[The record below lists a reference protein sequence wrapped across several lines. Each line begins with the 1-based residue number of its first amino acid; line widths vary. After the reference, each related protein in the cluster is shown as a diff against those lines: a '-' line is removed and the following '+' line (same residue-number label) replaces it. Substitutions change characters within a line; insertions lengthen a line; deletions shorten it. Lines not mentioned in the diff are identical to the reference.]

1 MVALV
6 RIALSRPYTF
16 VVLALLLLIIGPL
29 AALRTPTDI
38 FPDIRI
44 PVIGVVWQYTGLPPD
59 QMAGRITTPFERALT
74 TTVND
79 IEHIVSNSYNG
90 FGIVKIFFQPN
101 VDIRTA
107 NAQVTAI
114 SQTLIKA
121 MPPGATPPLI
131 LNYYASTV
139 PIIQVALSG
148 DGLTEQNLADIG
160 INQLRTPLITVPGAA
175 IPYPYGGKMRQI
187 QIDLDPQALQSR
199 GLSGQD
205 VANALAAQN
214 LITPA
219 GTQKIGTFEYN
230 IQLNNSPLK
239 MEELGDLPIKTVN
252 GAMVY
257 VRDIATVRDG
267 NPPQTNIV
275 HVNGNRSVLMMVL
288 KAGAISTLDIIAGI
302 KQKVIDVK
310 DQLPDALRIGFI
322 GDQSVFVR
330 SAISGVAYEGIIAAL
345 LTSVMILLFL
355 GSWRSTLIIAVS
367 IPLSVFGAVMMLW
380 AIGETLN
387 IMTLGGLALAV
398 GILVDEA
405 TVTIENINWHLEQG
419 KGVETAIMDGA
430 NQIVVP
436 AFVSLSC
443 ICIVF
448 VPMFFLTGVARFL
461 FVPLAEAVM
470 FAMLWSFILSRTL
483 VPTMAKYLLHQ
494 HHTYAEDEAPPPSR
508 NPLVRFQRGFEARF
522 EAVRD
527 FYRDLLA
534 LAIHGRG
541 VFVTVFLC
549 FVAASFLLVPFV
561 GRNFFPS
568 VDTGSILMHVRTQI
582 GTRVEESANQFAE
595 VQKAIRWIIPPGEID
610 TLADNI
616 GMPISGIN
624 MTYNNTGVI
633 GPQDGDIQIKLK
645 EGHRPTA
652 GYVQALREQL
662 PRAFPGMTFA
672 FLPADIVSQILN
684 FGAPAPI
691 DLQVRG
697 ADVNANFVYANKLL
711 SRLRR
716 IPGIAD
722 ARIQQSPSNPTFNID
737 VDRTRAQY
745 VGLTERD
752 VTNSLVVN
760 LAGSGQVAPTYYLNP
775 DNGVSY
781 SIVMQTPQ
789 YQIDS
794 LSALEALPITAGNAG
809 TPPILG
815 GIADITRSTS
825 SAVVSQ
831 YDIQPMVQIYATP
844 QGRDLGAVAAD
855 VKAIIADTAKEVP
868 KGSSVVLLGQVQTMN
883 DAFSGLLFGLLAAIV
898 LIYLLIVVNFQSWSD
913 PFVII
918 TALPAALAGIVW
930 TLFATRT
937 TLSVPALT
945 GAIMCMGVA
954 TANSVLV
961 ISFAKER
968 YEELGDPVAAAIE
981 AGFVRFRPVVMTA
994 LAMIIGMM
1002 PMALAL
1008 GDGGEQN
1015 APLGRAVVGGLI
1027 FATVAT
1033 LIFVPVVFSMVHS
1046 KQGARA
1052 AAAPETINAH
1062 WRQSRRRTGD
1072 FKCPLNEALRSRAGS
1087 WASSGSSPAS
1097 SRCWWW

>member
-1 MVALV
+1 MIALV

-59 QMAGRITTPFERALT
+59 QMSGRITTPFQRALT

-79 IEHIVSNSYNG
+79 IEHIVANSYNG
-90 FGIVKIFFQPN
+90 VGIIKIFFQPN

-114 SQTLIKA
+114 SQTLLKQ

-131 LNYYASTV
+131 LNYSASTV

-148 DGLTEQNLADIG
+148 EGLTEQNLADIG
-160 INQLRTPLITVPGAA
+160 INQLRTPLVTVPGAA
-175 IPYPYGGKMRQI
+175 IPYPFGGKQRQV
-187 QIDLDPQALQSR
+187 QIDLNLAALQAR

-205 VANALAAQN
+205 VSNALAAQN
-214 LITPA
+214 LITPV
-219 GTQKIGTFEYN
+219 GTQKIGGFEYN
-230 IQLNNSPLK
+230 IQLNNSPLR
-239 MEELGDLPIKTVN
+239 MEDLGNLPIKAVN

-257 VRDIATVRDG
+257 VHDVASVRDG

-275 HVNGNRSVLMMVL
+275 HVDGNRSVLMMVL
-288 KAGAISTLDIIAGI
+288 KAGSISTLDIIAGI

-310 DQLPDALRIGFI
+310 DALPDALKIGFI
-322 GDQSVFVR
+322 GDQSIFVR
-330 SAISGVAYEGIIAAL
+330 GAITGVAYEGVIAAL

-355 GSWRSTLIIAVS
+355 GSWRSTIIIATS
-367 IPLSVFGAVMMLW
+367 IPLAVLGAIVMLS

-398 GILVDEA
+398 GILVDDA
-405 TVTIENINWHLEQG
+405 TVTIENINYHLEQG
-419 KGVETAIMDGA
+419 KEVERSILDGA
-430 NQIVVP
+430 NQIVTP
-436 AFVSLSC
+436 AFVSLLC

-448 VPMFFLTGVARFL
+448 VPMFFLQGVARFL
-461 FVPLAEAVM
+461 FVPMAEAVM
-470 FAMLWSFILSRTL
+470 FAMTWSFILSRTL
-483 VPTMAKYLLHQ
+483 VPTMAKYLLQPHTHHGEHQ
-494 HHTYAEDEAPPPSR
+494 TPPPSR
-508 NPLVRFQRGFEARF
+508 NPLVKFQRGFEARF
-522 EAVRD
+522 ERVRGG
-527 FYRDLLA
+527 YRDVLSLA
-534 LAIHGRG
+534 MQRRPL
-541 VFVTVFLC
+541 FVIGFLGL
-549 FVAASFLLVPFV
+549 VGISFLLVPFL

-568 VDTGSILMHVRTQI
+568 VDAGSILMHARTQV
-582 GTRVEESANQFAE
+582 GTRVEETANQFAD
-595 VQKAIRWIIPPGEID
+595 VQKAIRKVIPPGEID
-610 TLADNI
+610 TMADNI

-633 GPQDGDIQIKLK
+633 GPQDGDVQIKLK
-645 EGHRPTA
+645 EGHRPTVE
-652 GYVQALREQL
+652 YVQALREQL

-691 DLQVRG
+691 DLQIRG
-697 ADVNANFVYANKLL
+697 ADLAANFGYANKLL
-711 SRLRR
+711 SRIRK
-716 IPGIAD
+716 IPGVAD
-722 ARIQQSPSNPTFNID
+722 ARIQQSPNNPSLNID

-760 LAGSGQVAPTYYLNP
+760 LAGSAQIAPTYYLNP

-794 LSALEALPITAGNAG
+794 MSALETLPITSGGPVA
-809 TPPILG
+809 PILG
-815 GIADITRSTS
+815 GIANITRTTS
-825 SAVVSQ
+825 NAVVSQ

-844 QGRDLGAVAAD
+844 QGRDLGAVAND
-855 VKAIIADTAKEVP
+855 VKQAIADTAKEVP
-868 KGSSVVLLGQVQTMN
+868 KGSAVYLLGQVQTMN
-883 DAFSGLLFGLLAAIV
+883 SAFSGLLFGLLAAIV
-898 LIYLLIVVNFQSWSD
+898 LIYFLIVVNFQSWSD

-930 TLFATRT
+930 MLFSTHT

-961 ISFAKER
+961 ISFARER
-968 YEELGDPVAAAIE
+968 YDELGDPVAAAID
-981 AGFVRFRPVVMTA
+981 AGFVRFRPVLMTA
-994 LAMIIGMM
+994 LAMIIGMT
-1002 PMALAL
+1002 PMALGL
-1008 GDGGEQN
+1008 GEGGEQN
-1015 APLGRAVVGGLI
+1015 APLGRAVIGGLI
-1027 FATVAT
+1027 LATVAT
-1033 LIFVPVVFSMVHS
+1033 LMFVPVVFSMVH
-1046 KQGARA
+1046 KMQGVKAQDTKAGNDA
-1052 AAAPETINAH
+1052 ASPEKSHAH
-1062 WRQSRRRTGD
+1062 
-1072 FKCPLNEALRSRAGS
+1072 
-1087 WASSGSSPAS
+1087 
-1097 SRCWWW
+1097 

>member
-1 MVALV
+1 MIALV

-59 QMAGRITTPFERALT
+59 QMAGRITTPFQRALT

-79 IEHIVSNSYNG
+79 IEHIVANSYNG

-114 SQTLIKA
+114 SQTLLKQ

-131 LNYYASTV
+131 LNYSASTV

-148 DGLTEQNLADIG
+148 EGLTEQNLADIG
-160 INQLRTPLITVPGAA
+160 INQLRTPLVTVLGAA
-175 IPYPYGGKMRQI
+175 IPYPFGGKQRQI
-187 QIDLDPQALQSR
+187 QIDLNSTALQAR

-214 LITPA
+214 LITPV
-219 GTQKIGTFEYN
+219 GTQKIGNFEYT

-239 MEELGDLPIKTVN
+239 MEELGDLPIKAVN

-257 VRDIATVRDG
+257 VRDVASVRDG

-275 HVNGNRSVLMMVL
+275 HVDGHRSVLMMVL

-302 KQKVIDVK
+302 KQKVIDVR
-310 DQLPDALRIGFI
+310 DSLPEALKIGFI
-322 GDQSVFVR
+322 GDQSLFVR
-330 SAISGVAYEGIIAAL
+330 GAITGVAYEGVIAAL

-355 GSWRSTLIIAVS
+355 GSWRSTIIIAVS
-367 IPLSVFGAVMMLW
+367 IPLSVLGAIIMLS

-398 GILVDEA
+398 GILVDDA
-405 TVTIENINWHLEQG
+405 TVTIENINYHLEQG
-419 KGVETAIMDGA
+419 KPVEQSILDGA
-430 NQIVVP
+430 NQIVTP
-436 AFVSLSC
+436 AFVSLLC

-448 VPMFFLTGVARFL
+448 VPMFFLQGVARFL
-461 FVPLAEAVM
+461 FVPMAEAVM
-470 FAMLWSFILSRTL
+470 FAMTWSFILSRTL
-483 VPTMAKYLLHQ
+483 VPTMAKYLLQQ
-494 HHTYAEDEAPPPSR
+494 HVHHENDGRPRSR
-508 NPLVRFQRGFEARF
+508 NPLVRFQRAFEAQF
-522 EAVRD
+522 ERVRGG
-527 FYRDLLA
+527 YRDLLSMA
-534 LAIHGRG
+534 LGHRA
-541 VFVTVFLC
+541 VFVTGFLGV
-549 FVAASFLLVPFV
+549 VALSFLLVPFL

-568 VDTGSILMHVRTQI
+568 VDAGNILMHVRTQV
-582 GTRVEESANQFAE
+582 GTRVEETANQLAD
-595 VQKAIRWIIPPGEID
+595 VQKAIRKIIPSGEID

-633 GPQDGDIQIKLK
+633 GPQDGDIQIKLR
-645 EGHRPTA
+645 EGHRPTEEH
-652 GYVQALREQL
+652 VQTLREQL
-662 PRAFPGMTFA
+662 PRLFPGMNFS

-691 DLQVRG
+691 DLQIRG
-697 ADVNANFVYANKLL
+697 ANLDANFAYANKLL
-711 SRLRR
+711 SRIRR

-722 ARIQQSPSNPTFNID
+722 ARIQQSPNNPTFNID

-760 LAGSGQVAPTYYLNP
+760 LAGSSQVAPTYYLNP

-794 LSALEALPITAGNAG
+794 LSALQTLPITATGNSQS
-809 TPPILG
+809 PILG
-815 GIADITRSTS
+815 GIANISRATS
-825 SAVVSQ
+825 SAVVTQ
-831 YDIQPMVQIYATP
+831 YDIQSMVQIYATP

-855 VKAIIADTAKEVP
+855 VRTAIADTAKEVP

-883 DAFSGLLFGLLAAIV
+883 SAFSGLLFGLLAAVV
-898 LIYLLIVVNFQSWSD
+898 LIYFLIVVNFQSWSD

-930 TLFATRT
+930 MLFTTQT

-961 ISFAKER
+961 ISFARER
-968 YEELGDPVAAAIE
+968 YEELGDPVAAAVE
-981 AGFVRFRPVVMTA
+981 AGFVRFRPVLMTA
-994 LAMIIGMM
+994 LAMIIGMA
-1002 PMALAL
+1002 PMALGL
-1008 GDGGEQN
+1008 GEGGEQN
-1015 APLGRAVVGGLI
+1015 APLGRAVIGGLI
-1027 FATVAT
+1027 FATIAT
-1033 LIFVPVVFSMVHS
+1033 LMFVPVVFSMVHK
-1046 KQGARA
+1046 KQGAKA
-1052 AAAPETINAH
+1052 AAAPETSHAH
-1062 WRQSRRRTGD
+1062 
-1072 FKCPLNEALRSRAGS
+1072 
-1087 WASSGSSPAS
+1087 
-1097 SRCWWW
+1097 

>member
-1 MVALV
+1 MIALV

-16 VVLALLLLIIGPL
+16 VVLALLLLLLGPL

-59 QMAGRITTPFERALT
+59 QMSGRITTPFERVLT

-79 IEHIVSNSYNG
+79 IEHIVANSYNG

-114 SQTLIKA
+114 SQTLLKQL
-121 MPPGATPPLI
+121 PPGATPPLI
-131 LNYYASTV
+131 LNYNASTV

-148 DGLTEQNLADIG
+148 EGLTEQNLADLG

-175 IPYPYGGKMRQI
+175 IPYPYGGKQRQI
-187 QIDLDPQALQSR
+187 QIDLNSAALQAR

-205 VANALAAQN
+205 VANTLAAQN
-214 LITPA
+214 LITPV
-219 GTQKIGTFEYN
+219 GTQKIGEFEYN
-230 IQLNNSPLK
+230 IQLNNSPLRI
-239 MEELGDLPIKTVN
+239 EELGNLPIKTIN

-257 VRDIATVRDG
+257 IRDVATVRDG

-275 HVNGNRSVLMMVL
+275 HVDGNRSVLMMVL
-288 KAGAISTLDIIAGI
+288 KAGAISTLDIISGI

-310 DQLPDALRIGFI
+310 SQLPDNLKIGFV

-330 SAISGVAYEGIIAAL
+330 GAISGVANEGVIAAC
-345 LTSVMILLFL
+345 LTSLMILLFL
-355 GSWRSTLIIAVS
+355 GSWRSTVIIAVS
-367 IPLSVFGAVMMLW
+367 IPLSILGAIIMLS
-380 AIGETLN
+380 AVGETLN

-398 GILVDEA
+398 GILVDDA
-405 TVTIENINWHLEQG
+405 TVTIENINYHLEQG
-419 KGVETAIMDGA
+419 KPVTQAILDGA
-430 NQIVVP
+430 QQIVTP
-436 AFVSLSC
+436 AFVSLLC

-461 FVPLAEAVM
+461 FVPMAEAVM
-470 FAMLWSFILSRTL
+470 FAMMWSFILSRTL
-483 VPTMAKYLLHQ
+483 VPTMANYLLKPHT
-494 HHTYAEDEAPPPSR
+494 HHEGEEKPPTR
-508 NPLVRFQRGFEARF
+508 NPLIKFQRGFEARF
-522 EAVRD
+522 ERLRQGYHDV
-527 FYRDLLA
+527 LSLA
-534 LAIHGRG
+534 LGHRK
-541 VFVTVFLC
+541 VFVTGFLG
-549 FVAASFLLVPFV
+549 FVAVSFLLVPFL

-568 VDTGSILMHVRTQI
+568 VDAGNILLHARTQV
-582 GTRVEESANQFAE
+582 GTRVEESANQFAD
-595 VQKAIRWIIPPGEID
+595 VQKAIRKIIPPGEIE
-610 TLADNI
+610 TLTDNI

-633 GPQDGDIQIKLK
+633 GPQDGDIQIKLR
-645 EGHRPTA
+645 EGHRPTEE
-652 GYVQALREQL
+652 YVKAMREQL
-662 PRAFPGMTFA
+662 PKAFPGMTFA

-697 ADVNANFVYANKLL
+697 ANLDANFAYASKLL
-711 SRLRR
+711 GRIKR

-760 LAGSGQVAPTYYLNP
+760 LAGSSQVAPTYYLNP

-794 LSALEALPITAGNAG
+794 LSALQALPLTATGN
-809 TPPILG
+809 PQSPILG
-815 GIADITRSTS
+815 GIADIKRTIS

-831 YDIQPMVQIYATP
+831 YDIQSMVQIFATP

-855 VKAIIADTAKEVP
+855 VRALLAETAKDVP

-883 DAFSGLLFGLLAAIV
+883 SAFSGLLFGLLAAAV

-913 PFVII
+913 PFVIV

-930 TLFATRT
+930 MLFTTQT

-961 ISFAKER
+961 ISFARER
-968 YEELGDPVAAAIE
+968 YEELGDPVMAALE
-981 AGFVRFRPVVMTA
+981 AGFVRFRPVLMTA
-994 LAMIIGMM
+994 LAMVIGMA
-1002 PMALAL
+1002 PMALGL
-1008 GDGGEQN
+1008 GEGGEQN
-1015 APLGRAVVGGLI
+1015 APLGRAVIGGLI
-1027 FATVAT
+1027 FATIAT
-1033 LIFVPVVFSMVHS
+1033 LVFVPVVFSMVH
-1046 KQGARA
+1046 KKDD
-1052 AAAPETINAH
+1052 PKAH
-1062 WRQSRRRTGD
+1062 EKAHDKTHAKAVNLRT
-1072 FKCPLNEALRSRAGS
+1072 AGT
-1087 WASSGSSPAS
+1087 ADVQHAH
-1097 SRCWWW
+1097 

>member
-1 MVALV
+1 MIALV

-16 VVLALLLLIIGPL
+16 VVLALLLLLLGPL

-59 QMAGRITTPFERALT
+59 QMSGRITTPFERVLT

-79 IEHIVSNSYNG
+79 IEHIVANSYNG

-114 SQTLIKA
+114 SQTLLKQL
-121 MPPGATPPLI
+121 PPGATPPLI
-131 LNYYASTV
+131 LNYNASTV

-148 DGLTEQNLADIG
+148 EGLTEQNLADLG

-175 IPYPYGGKMRQI
+175 IPYPYGGKQRQI
-187 QIDLDPQALQSR
+187 QIDLNSAALQAR

-205 VANALAAQN
+205 VANTLAAQN
-214 LITPA
+214 LITPV
-219 GTQKIGTFEYN
+219 GTQKIGEFEYN
-230 IQLNNSPLK
+230 IQLNNSPLRI
-239 MEELGDLPIKTVN
+239 EELGNLPIKTIN

-257 VRDIATVRDG
+257 IRDVATVRDG

-275 HVNGNRSVLMMVL
+275 HVDGNRSVLMMVL
-288 KAGAISTLDIIAGI
+288 KAGAISTLDIISGI

-310 DQLPDALRIGFI
+310 SQLPDNLKIGFV

-330 SAISGVAYEGIIAAL
+330 GAISGVANEGVIAAC
-345 LTSVMILLFL
+345 LTSLMILLFL
-355 GSWRSTLIIAVS
+355 GSWRSTVIIAVS
-367 IPLSVFGAVMMLW
+367 IPLSILGAIIMLS
-380 AIGETLN
+380 AVGETLN

-398 GILVDEA
+398 GILVDDA
-405 TVTIENINWHLEQG
+405 TVTIENINYHLEQG
-419 KGVETAIMDGA
+419 KPVTQAILDGA
-430 NQIVVP
+430 QQIVTP
-436 AFVSLSC
+436 AFVSLLC

-461 FVPLAEAVM
+461 FVPMAEAVM
-470 FAMLWSFILSRTL
+470 FAMMWSFILSRTL
-483 VPTMAKYLLHQ
+483 VPTMANYLLKPHT
-494 HHTYAEDEAPPPSR
+494 HHEGDEKPPTR
-508 NPLVRFQRGFEARF
+508 NPLIKFQRGFEARF
-522 EAVRD
+522 ERLRQAYHDV
-527 FYRDLLA
+527 LSLA
-534 LAIHGRG
+534 LGHRK
-541 VFVTVFLC
+541 VFVIGFLG
-549 FVAASFLLVPFV
+549 FVAVSFLLVPYL

-568 VDTGSILMHVRTQI
+568 VDAGNILLHARTQV
-582 GTRVEESANQFAE
+582 GTRVEESANQFAD
-595 VQKAIRWIIPPGEID
+595 VQKAIRKIIPPGEIE
-610 TLADNI
+610 TLTDNI

-633 GPQDGDIQIKLK
+633 GPQDGDIQIKLR
-645 EGHRPTA
+645 EGHQPTEE
-652 GYVQALREQL
+652 YVKAMREQL
-662 PRAFPGMTFA
+662 PKAFPGMTFA

-697 ADVNANFVYANKLL
+697 ANLDANFAYASKLL
-711 SRLRR
+711 GWIKR

-760 LAGSGQVAPTYYLNP
+760 LAGSSQVAPTYYLNP

-794 LSALEALPITAGNAG
+794 LSALQALPLTATGN
-809 TPPILG
+809 PQSPILG
-815 GIADITRSTS
+815 GIADIKRTIS

-831 YDIQPMVQIYATP
+831 YDIQSMVQIFATP

-855 VKAIIADTAKEVP
+855 VRALLAETAKDVP

-883 DAFSGLLFGLLAAIV
+883 SAFSGLLFGLLAAAV

-913 PFVII
+913 PFVIV

-930 TLFATRT
+930 MLFTTQT

-961 ISFAKER
+961 ISFARER
-968 YEELGDPVAAAIE
+968 YEELGDPVMAALE
-981 AGFVRFRPVVMTA
+981 AGFVRFRPVLMTA
-994 LAMIIGMM
+994 LAMVIGMA
-1002 PMALAL
+1002 PMALGL
-1008 GDGGEQN
+1008 GEGGEQN
-1015 APLGRAVVGGLI
+1015 APLGRAVIGGLI
-1027 FATVAT
+1027 FATIAT
-1033 LIFVPVVFSMVHS
+1033 LVFVPVVFSMVH
-1046 KQGARA
+1046 KKYD
-1052 AAAPETINAH
+1052 PKAH
-1062 WRQSRRRTGD
+1062 EKAHDTTQAKTHAKAVNLRT
-1072 FKCPLNEALRSRAGS
+1072 AGS
-1087 WASSGSSPAS
+1087 ADVQHAH
-1097 SRCWWW
+1097 

>member
-1 MVALV
+1 MIALV

-59 QMAGRITTPFERALT
+59 QMAGRITTPFERTLT

-79 IEHIVSNSYNG
+79 IEHIVANSYNG

-114 SQTLIKA
+114 SQTLLKQL
-121 MPPGATPPLI
+121 PPGATPPLI
-131 LNYYASTV
+131 LNYSASTV

-148 DGLTEQNLADIG
+148 EGLTEQNLADIG
-160 INQLRTPLITVPGAA
+160 INQLRTPLVTVPGAA
-175 IPYPYGGKMRQI
+175 IPYPFGGKQRQV
-187 QIDLDPQALQSR
+187 QIDLNSAALQAL

-205 VANALAAQN
+205 VANTLAAQN
-214 LITPA
+214 LITPV
-219 GTQKIGTFEYN
+219 GTQKIGGFEYT
-230 IQLNNSPLK
+230 IQLNNSPLR
-239 MEELGDLPIKTVN
+239 MEELGDLPIKAVN

-257 VRDIATVRDG
+257 VRDVASVRDG

-302 KQKVIDVK
+302 KDKVVAVK
-310 DQLPDALRIGFI
+310 DQLPDALKIGFI

-330 SAISGVAYEGIIAAL
+330 GAISGVANEGVIAAL

-355 GSWRSTLIIAVS
+355 GSWRSTVIIAVS
-367 IPLSVFGAVMMLW
+367 IPLSVLGAIIMLA

-398 GILVDEA
+398 GILVDDA
-405 TVTIENINWHLEQG
+405 TVTIENINYHLEQG
-419 KGVETAIMDGA
+419 KPVEQSILDGA
-430 NQIVVP
+430 NQIVTP
-436 AFVSLSC
+436 AFVSLLC

-461 FVPLAEAVM
+461 FVPMAEAVM
-470 FAMLWSFILSRTL
+470 FAMIWSFILSRTL
-483 VPTMAKYLLHQ
+483 VPTMANYLLKAHV
-494 HHTYAEDEAPPPSR
+494 HHADGERPPPSR

-522 EAVRD
+522 ERIRAG
-527 FYRDLLA
+527 YHGLLSMA
-534 LAIHGRG
+534 LGRRP
-541 VFVTVFLC
+541 VFVIGFLA
-549 FVAASFLLVPFV
+549 FVAVSFLLVPFL
-561 GRNFFPS
+561 GQNFFPA
-568 VDTGSILMHVRTQI
+568 VDAGNILMHVRTQV
-582 GTRVEESANQFAE
+582 GTRVEETANQLAD
-595 VQKAIRWIIPPGEID
+595 VQKAIRKIIPPDEID
-610 TLADNI
+610 TVADNI

-645 EGHRPTA
+645 EDHRPTA
-652 GYVQALREQL
+652 EHVQALREQL
-662 PRAFPGMTFA
+662 PRLFPGMTFA

-697 ADVNANFVYANKLL
+697 ANVNANFAYANKILG
-711 SRLRR
+711 RIRK
-716 IPGIAD
+716 IPGVAD

-760 LAGSGQVAPTYYLNP
+760 LAGSAQVAPTYYLNP

-794 LSALEALPITAGNAG
+794 LSALQTLPVTAVGVSQS
-809 TPPILG
+809 PILG
-815 GIADITRSTS
+815 GIADINRSVS

-831 YDIQPMVQIYATP
+831 YDIQSLVQIYATT

-855 VKAIIADTAKEVP
+855 IKTIIADTAKDVP

-883 DAFSGLLFGLLAAIV
+883 SAFSGLLFGLLAAVV

-918 TALPAALAGIVW
+918 SALPAALAGIVW
-930 TLFATRT
+930 MLFTTNT

-961 ISFAKER
+961 ISFARER
-968 YEELGDPVAAAIE
+968 YEELGDPVAAALE
-981 AGFVRFRPVVMTA
+981 AGFVRFRPVLMTA
-994 LAMIIGMM
+994 LAMIIGMT
-1002 PMALAL
+1002 PMALGL
-1008 GDGGEQN
+1008 GEGGEQN
-1015 APLGRAVVGGLI
+1015 APLGRAVIGGLI
-1027 FATVAT
+1027 FATAAT
-1033 LIFVPVVFSMVHS
+1033 LMFVPVVFSMVHK
-1046 KQGARA
+1046 KQGAKA
-1052 AAAPETINAH
+1052 AALPETSHAH
-1062 WRQSRRRTGD
+1062 
-1072 FKCPLNEALRSRAGS
+1072 
-1087 WASSGSSPAS
+1087 
-1097 SRCWWW
+1097 